1 MLFFLPHQHLGIVR
15 TILAI
20 VSLHSLQMIY
30 PLQSSCS
37 LDLILLLQVL
47 ARVLGLRLR
56 VCCGESSHS
65 FEITYIALEGRGLNS
80 VLDKNKKKSQGVWFS
95 QEKMSRTKFQ
105 VYYSMNRKTNL
116 LKKNSLLSNSIKKI
130 LSQRCTPNANWK
142 KWWNSQTKR
151 GVRGKLV
158 LKSNQT

>member
-1 MLFFLPHQHLGIVR
+1 MR

-80 VLDKNKKKSQGVWFS
+80 VLDKNKKKSQGV
-95 QEKMSRTKFQ
+95 
-105 VYYSMNRKTNL
+105 
-116 LKKNSLLSNSIKKI
+116 
-130 LSQRCTPNANWK
+130 
-142 KWWNSQTKR
+142 
-151 GVRGKLV
+151 
-158 LKSNQT
+158 